1 MLIELGISNLAVI
14 DHARIVFGPGLNALT
29 GETGAGKSIVI
40 DAVGLLMGGR
50 ADTGMIRSG
59 APGARVEG
67 IFQAS
72 AIDLAPLEEAGLA
85 APGDD
90 VLILAREL
98 ASSGRTVCRVNGR
111 AVPVRMLQEVGERL
125 IDIHGQSAHLSLLRV
140 PEHVELLDRWAGLGE
155 LRRQATAL
163 RARLRRLDRELTDLR
178 GDERELAR
186 RADLLRHQIEEIARA
201 RLEVGEEDE
210 LRRAQRIH
218 ANAEQILQL
227 AGESYAA
234 VAGGGE
240 DASSARD
247 LLGAAAQR
255 LARLQHLDPSV
266 SPLAE
271 MAEAAGLQ
279 LEELGAALRSYR
291 DGIEYDPERLA
302 EVEERLGVIFSLKR
316 KYGGTVEEIL
326 AFAEGAEGE
335 LAGLAG
341 REQAIAALEADEASL
356 HRELG
361 SVAGELSA
369 GRRRAA
375 RSLERHVEEQLGTL
389 AMPGSFGVQ
398 FGPEAPLKAPDKDRA
413 EPSAAELEPVE
424 FLLSLNPGEPPRP
437 LAKIASGGETSR
449 VMLAIKAALTGADPH
464 PTLVFDEIDSGIGG
478 RVGEVVGRKLWDLA
492 RHSQVLAVTHL
503 PQIAA
508 YADVHLHVGKHVAE
522 GRTVTRVE
530 SLGAEDRLDELSDM
544 FGSDREAGRLQAT
557 ALLDRARAAAEEARI
572 TPEAP
577 QRNVAAPVMGSGGGE
592 EPSEPLKATSPKA
605 NIPPSA
611 PTSR

>member
-1 MLIELGISNLAVI
+1 VLIELGISNLAVI

-59 APGARVEG
+59 ASGARVEG

-72 AIDLAPLEEAGLA
+72 AIDLASLEEEGLA
-85 APGDD
+85 AAGDD

-98 ASSGRTVCRVNGR
+98 ASSGRNVCRINGR
-111 AVPVRMLQEVGERL
+111 AVPLRMLQEVGERL

-140 PEHVELLDRWAGLGE
+140 PEHVELLDRWAGLAD
-155 LRRQATAL
+155 LRRRAMAL
-163 RARLRRLDRELTDLR
+163 RGRLRRLDRELADLR

-186 RADLLRHQIEEIARA
+186 RADLLRHQIEEIGRA
-201 RLEVGEEDE
+201 RLEAGEEDE
-210 LRRAQRIH
+210 LRHAQRIH
-218 ANAEQILQL
+218 ANAEQIIQL
-227 AGESYAA
+227 AGDAYAA
-234 VAGGGE
+234 VAGGSD

-255 LARLQHLDPSV
+255 LAQLQHLDPSV
-266 SPLAE
+266 APLAE

-279 LEELGAALRSYR
+279 LEELGGALRSYR
-291 DGIEYDPERLA
+291 DGVEYDPERLA
-302 EVEERLGVIFSLKR
+302 QVEERLGAIFSLKR

-326 AFAEGAEGE
+326 AFAEGAEAE

-341 REQAIAALEADEASL
+341 REQAIVALEADEASL

-375 RSLERHVEEQLGTL
+375 RSLERNVEEQLGTL
-389 AMPGSFGVQ
+389 AMSGSFGVE
-398 FGPEAPLKAPDKDRA
+398 FGKSEG
-413 EPSAAELEPVE
+413 SAAELESVE

-522 GRTVTRVE
+522 GRTVTHVD

-557 ALLDRARAAAEEARI
+557 ALLDRARAADRLTEGR
-572 TPEAP
+572 
-577 QRNVAAPVMGSGGGE
+577 
-592 EPSEPLKATSPKA
+592 
-605 NIPPSA
+605 
-611 PTSR
+611 

>member
-1 MLIELGISNLAVI
+1 MLIELDIANLAVI
-14 DHARIVFGPGLNALT
+14 DHARIAFGAGLNALT

-59 APGARVEG
+59 ASGARVEG

-72 AIDLAPLEEAGLA
+72 AIDLGSLEDEGLA
-85 APGDD
+85 AAGDD

-98 ASSGRTVCRVNGR
+98 SSSGRNVCRINGR
-111 AVPVRMLQEVGERL
+111 AVPLRMLQEVGERL
-125 IDIHGQSAHLSLLRV
+125 IDVHGQSAHLSLLRV
-140 PEHVELLDRWAGLGE
+140 PEHVELLDRWAGLTD
-155 LRRQATAL
+155 LRREASAL
-163 RARLRRLDRELTDLR
+163 RSRLRRLDRELADLR

-186 RADLLRHQIEEIARA
+186 RADLLRHQIEEIGRA
-201 RLEVGEEDE
+201 RLEAGEEDE
-210 LRRAQRIH
+210 LRHAQRIH
-218 ANAEQILQL
+218 ANAEQIIQL
-227 AGESYAA
+227 GGDAYAA
-234 VAGGGE
+234 VAGGAE

-247 LLGAAAQR
+247 LVAAAAQR
-255 LARLQHLDPSV
+255 LAQLRHLDPSV
-266 SPLAE
+266 APLAD

-279 LEELGAALRSYR
+279 LEELGATLRSYR
-291 DGIEYDPERLA
+291 DGIEYDPQRLA
-302 EVEERLGVIFSLKR
+302 QVEERLGVIFALKR

-326 AFAEGAEGE
+326 AFAEGAEAE

-361 SVAGELSA
+361 SVSGELSA

-375 RSLERHVEEQLGTL
+375 RSLERHVEEQLATL
-389 AMPGSFGVQ
+389 AMSGSFGVR
-398 FGPEAPLKAPDKDRA
+398 FGDER
-413 EPSAAELEPVE
+413 SGVGSTELESVE

-437 LAKIASGGETSR
+437 LARIASGGETSR

-478 RVGEVVGRKLWDLA
+478 RVGDVVGRKLWELA

-508 YADVHLHVGKHVAE
+508 YADVHLHVGKHVAD

-530 SLGAEDRLDELSDM
+530 SLGGEDRLEELSEM
-544 FGSDREAGRLQAT
+544 FGSDREAGRLQAA
-557 ALLDRARAAAEEARI
+557 ALLDRARATAEEIRSSLYENG
-572 TPEAP
+572 P
-577 QRNVAAPVMGSGGGE
+577 
-592 EPSEPLKATSPKA
+592 
-605 NIPPSA
+605 
-611 PTSR
+611 

>member
-1 MLIELGISNLAVI
+1 VLIELGISNLAVI
-14 DHARIVFGPGLNALT
+14 DQARIVFGPGLNALT

-50 ADTGMIRSG
+50 ADTGMIRAG
-59 APGARVEG
+59 ASGARVEG

-72 AIDLAPLEEAGLA
+72 AIDLTSLEEEGLA
-85 APGDD
+85 ASGDD

-98 ASSGRTVCRVNGR
+98 ASSGRNVCRINGR
-111 AVPVRMLQEVGERL
+111 AVPLRMLQEVGERL

-163 RARLRRLDRELTDLR
+163 RGRLRRLDRELADLR

-186 RADLLRHQIEEIARA
+186 RADLLRHQIEEIGRA
-201 RLEVGEEDE
+201 RLQAGEEDE
-210 LRRAQRIH
+210 LRHAQRIH
-218 ANAEQILQL
+218 ANAEQIIQL
-227 AGESYAA
+227 AGDAYAA
-234 VAGGGE
+234 VAGGSD

-255 LARLQHLDPSV
+255 LAHLQHLDPSV
-266 SPLAE
+266 APLAE

-279 LEELGAALRSYR
+279 LEELGGALRSYR
-291 DGIEYDPERLA
+291 DGVEYDPERLA
-302 EVEERLGVIFSLKR
+302 QVEERLGAIFSLKR

-326 AFAEGAEGE
+326 AFAEGAEAE

-341 REQAIAALEADEASL
+341 REQAIVALEADEASL

-389 AMPGSFGVQ
+389 AMSGSFGVQ
-398 FGPEAPLKAPDKDRA
+398 FGP
-413 EPSAAELEPVE
+413 SAIELESVE

-492 RHSQVLAVTHL
+492 RQSQVLAVTHL

-522 GRTVTRVE
+522 GRTVTHVD
-530 SLGAEDRLDELSDM
+530 SLQAEDRLDELSDM

-557 ALLDRARAAAEEARI
+557 ALLERARAADRLAEGR
-572 TPEAP
+572 
-577 QRNVAAPVMGSGGGE
+577 
-592 EPSEPLKATSPKA
+592 
-605 NIPPSA
+605 
-611 PTSR
+611 

>member
-1 MLIELGISNLAVI
+1 MLIELDIANLAVI
-14 DHARIVFGPGLNALT
+14 DHARIAFGPGLNALT

-50 ADTGMIRSG
+50 ADSGMIRSG

-72 AIDLAPLEEAGLA
+72 AIDLGSLEEGGLA
-85 APGDD
+85 AAGDD

-98 ASSGRTVCRVNGR
+98 ASSGRNVCRINGR
-111 AVPVRMLQEVGERL
+111 AVPLRMLQEVGERL

-140 PEHVELLDRWAGLGE
+140 PEHVELLDRWAGLTD
-155 LRRQATAL
+155 LRRQAGAL
-163 RARLRRLDRELTDLR
+163 RARLRRLDRELGDLR

-186 RADLLRHQIEEIARA
+186 RADLLRHQIEEIGRA
-201 RLEVGEEDE
+201 RLQAGEEEE
-210 LRRAQRIH
+210 LRHAQRIH
-218 ANAEQILQL
+218 ANAEQIIQL
-227 AGESYAA
+227 AGDAYAA
-234 VAGGGE
+234 VAGGAE

-247 LLGAAAQR
+247 LVGAAAQR
-255 LARLQHLDPSV
+255 LAQLLHIEPSV
-266 SPLAE
+266 APLAE
-271 MAEAAGLQ
+271 MAEATGLQ

-291 DGIEYDPERLA
+291 DSVEYDPERLVQ
-302 EVEERLGVIFSLKR
+302 VEERLGVIFALKR

-326 AFAEGAEGE
+326 AFAEGAEAE

-361 SVAGELSA
+361 SVSGELSA

-375 RSLERHVEEQLGTL
+375 QSLERHVEEQLATL
-389 AMPGSFGVQ
+389 AMSGSFGVR
-398 FGPEAPLKAPDKDRA
+398 FGDERSSERSTD
-413 EPSAAELEPVE
+413 LESVE

-437 LAKIASGGETSR
+437 LARIASGGETSR

-478 RVGEVVGRKLWDLA
+478 RVGDVVGRKLWELA
-492 RHSQVLAVTHL
+492 RHGQVLAVTHL

-508 YADVHLHVGKHVAE
+508 YADTHLHVGKHLAD

-530 SLGAEDRLDELSDM
+530 SLRAEGRLEELSEM

-557 ALLDRARAAAEEARI
+557 ALLGRARAAAED
-572 TPEAP
+572 EAP
-577 QRNVAAPVMGSGGGE
+577 STLYE
-592 EPSEPLKATSPKA
+592 
-605 NIPPSA
+605 
-611 PTSR
+611 

>member
-1 MLIELGISNLAVI
+1 VLIELDISNLAVI
-14 DHARIVFGPGLNALT
+14 DHARIAFGPGLNALT

-40 DAVGLLMGGR
+40 DAVGLLVGGR

-72 AIDLAPLEEAGLA
+72 AIDLASLEEGGLA
-85 APGDD
+85 ATGDD

-98 ASSGRTVCRVNGR
+98 ASSGRNVCRINGR
-111 AVPVRMLQEVGERL
+111 AVPLRMLQEVGERL

-140 PEHVELLDRWAGLGE
+140 PEHVELLDRWAGLTD
-155 LRRQATAL
+155 LRRQASAL
-163 RARLRRLDRELTDLR
+163 RARLRRLDRELADLR

-186 RADLLRHQIEEIARA
+186 RADLLRHQIEEIGRA
-201 RLEVGEEDE
+201 RLEAGEEDE
-210 LRRAQRIH
+210 LRHAQRIQ
-218 ANAEQILQL
+218 ANAEQIIQL
-227 AGESYAA
+227 AGDAYAA
-234 VAGGGE
+234 AAGGAE

-255 LARLQHLDPSV
+255 LAQLRHLDPSV
-266 SPLAE
+266 APLAE

-279 LEELGAALRSYR
+279 LEELGATLRSYR

-302 EVEERLGVIFSLKR
+302 QVEERLSVIFALKR

-326 AFAEGAEGE
+326 AFAEGAEAE

-361 SVAGELSA
+361 SVGGELSA

-375 RSLERHVEEQLGTL
+375 RSLERNVEEQLATL
-389 AMPGSFGVQ
+389 AMSGSFGVR
-398 FGPEAPLKAPDKDRA
+398 FGDERSAEGSAGGSA
-413 EPSAAELEPVE
+413 EPESVE

-437 LAKIASGGETSR
+437 LARIASGGETSR

-478 RVGEVVGRKLWDLA
+478 RVGDVVGRKLWELA
-492 RHSQVLAVTHL
+492 HHSQVLAVTHL

-522 GRTVTRVE
+522 GRTVTQVE
-530 SLGAEDRLDELSDM
+530 SLEAEGRLEELSDM

-557 ALLDRARAAAEEARI
+557 ALLDRARAAAEEA
-572 TPEAP
+572 
-577 QRNVAAPVMGSGGGE
+577 
-592 EPSEPLKATSPKA
+592 ATSHPG
-605 NIPPSA
+605 N
-611 PTSR
+611 

>member
-1 MLIELGISNLAVI
+1 VLIDLDIANLAVI
-14 DHARIVFGPGLNALT
+14 DHARIAFGPGLNALT

-59 APGARVEG
+59 ASGARVEG

-72 AIDLAPLEEAGLA
+72 AIDLGSLEDEGLTA
-85 APGDD
+85 AGDD

-98 ASSGRTVCRVNGR
+98 SSSGRTVCRINGR
-111 AVPVRMLQEVGERL
+111 AVPLRMLQEVGERL
-125 IDIHGQSAHLSLLRV
+125 IDVHGQSAHLSLLRV
-140 PEHVELLDRWAGLGE
+140 PEHVELLDRWAGLTD
-155 LRRQATAL
+155 LRRQASAL
-163 RARLRRLDRELTDLR
+163 RARLRRLDRELADLR

-186 RADLLRHQIEEIARA
+186 RADLLRHQIEEIDRA
-201 RLEVGEEDE
+201 RLEAGEEDE
-210 LRRAQRIH
+210 LRHAQRIH
-218 ANAEQILQL
+218 ANAEQIIQL
-227 AGESYAA
+227 AGDAYAA
-234 VAGGGE
+234 VAGGAE

-247 LLGAAAQR
+247 LVAAAAQR
-255 LARLQHLDPSV
+255 LAQLRHLDPSV
-266 SPLAE
+266 VLLAE
-271 MAEAAGLQ
+271 AAEAAGLQ
-279 LEELGAALRSYR
+279 LEELGATLRSYR
-291 DGIEYDPERLA
+291 DSIEYDPERLA
-302 EVEERLGVIFSLKR
+302 QVEERLGVIFALKR

-326 AFAEGAEGE
+326 AFAEGAGAE

-361 SVAGELSA
+361 SVSGELSA

-375 RSLERHVEEQLGTL
+375 RSLERHVEAQLATL
-389 AMPGSFGVQ
+389 AMSGSFGVR
-398 FGPEAPLKAPDKDRA
+398 FGDERSG
-413 EPSAAELEPVE
+413 EGSTELESVE

-437 LAKIASGGETSR
+437 LARIASGGETSR

-478 RVGEVVGRKLWDLA
+478 RVGDVVGRKLWELA

-508 YADVHLHVGKHVAE
+508 YADVHLHVGKHVAD

-530 SLGAEDRLDELSDM
+530 SLGAEDRLEELSEM
-544 FGSDREAGRLQAT
+544 FGSDRQAGRLQAT
-557 ALLDRARAAAEEARI
+557 ALLDRARAAAEEVDRSSLCENG
-572 TPEAP
+572 P
-577 QRNVAAPVMGSGGGE
+577 
-592 EPSEPLKATSPKA
+592 
-605 NIPPSA
+605 
-611 PTSR
+611 

>member
-1 MLIELGISNLAVI
+1 VLIELGISNLAVI

-59 APGARVEG
+59 ASGARVEG

-72 AIDLAPLEEAGLA
+72 AIDLASLEEEGLA

-98 ASSGRTVCRVNGR
+98 ASSGRNVCRINGR
-111 AVPVRMLQEVGERL
+111 AVPLRMLQEVGERL

-140 PEHVELLDRWAGLGE
+140 PEHVELLDRWAGLGD

-163 RARLRRLDRELTDLR
+163 RARLRRLNRELADLR

-186 RADLLRHQIEEIARA
+186 RADLLRHQIEEIGRA
-201 RLEVGEEDE
+201 RLEAGEEDE
-210 LRRAQRIH
+210 LRHTQRIH

-227 AGESYAA
+227 AGDAYAA
-234 VAGGGE
+234 VAGGGD

-255 LARLQHLDPSV
+255 LGQLQHLDPSV
-266 SPLAE
+266 APLAE

-279 LEELGAALRSYR
+279 LEELGGALRSYR

-302 EVEERLGVIFSLKR
+302 QVEERLGTIFSLKR

-326 AFAEGAEGE
+326 AFAEGAEAE

-341 REQAIAALEADEASL
+341 RERAIVALEADEASL

-369 GRRRAA
+369 GRHRAA
-375 RSLERHVEEQLGTL
+375 QSLERHVEEQLATL
-389 AMPGSFGVQ
+389 AMSGSFGVQ
-398 FGPEAPLKAPDKDRA
+398 FGNP
-413 EPSAAELEPVE
+413 EPSAADLESVE

-508 YADVHLHVGKHVAE
+508 YADLHLHVGKHVAE
-522 GRTVTRVE
+522 GRTVTHVD
-530 SLGAEDRLDELSDM
+530 SLGADDRLDELSDM

-557 ALLDRARAAAEEARI
+557 ALLDRARAAEDESPAEEALGPI
-572 TPEAP
+572 
-577 QRNVAAPVMGSGGGE
+577 
-592 EPSEPLKATSPKA
+592 
-605 NIPPSA
+605 
-611 PTSR
+611 

>member
-1 MLIELGISNLAVI
+1 MEPWSIRLGPSRARLADVLIELGISNLAVI

-59 APGARVEG
+59 ASGARVEG
-67 IFQAS
+67 IFEAS
-72 AIDLAPLEEAGLA
+72 AIDLASLEEEGLA
-85 APGDD
+85 AAGDD

-98 ASSGRTVCRVNGR
+98 ASSGRNVCRINGR
-111 AVPVRMLQEVGERL
+111 AVPLRMLQEVGERL

-140 PEHVELLDRWAGLGE
+140 PEHVELLDRWAGLGD

-163 RARLRRLDRELTDLR
+163 RGRLRRLDRELADLR

-186 RADLLRHQIEEIARA
+186 RADLLRHQIEEIGRA
-201 RLEVGEEDE
+201 RLEAGEEDE
-210 LRRAQRIH
+210 LRHTQRIH
-218 ANAEQILQL
+218 ANAEQIIQL
-227 AGESYAA
+227 AGDAYAA
-234 VAGGGE
+234 VAGGSD

-255 LARLQHLDPSV
+255 LAQLQHLDPSV
-266 SPLAE
+266 APLAE

-279 LEELGAALRSYR
+279 LEELGGALRSYR
-291 DGIEYDPERLA
+291 DGVEYDPERLA
-302 EVEERLGVIFSLKR
+302 QVEERLGAIFSLKR

-326 AFAEGAEGE
+326 AFAEGAEAE

-341 REQAIAALEADEASL
+341 REQAIVALEADEASL

-389 AMPGSFGVQ
+389 AMSGSFGVQ
-398 FGPEAPLKAPDKDRA
+398 FRPEAPLKAPDKNKD
-413 EPSAAELEPVE
+413 PSAGELESVE

-437 LAKIASGGETSR
+437 LARIASGGETSR

-522 GRTVTRVE
+522 GRTVTSVD
-530 SLGAEDRLDELSDM
+530 SLVAEDRLDELSDM

-557 ALLDRARAAAEEARI
+557 ALLDRARAADRLAEGR
-572 TPEAP
+572 
-577 QRNVAAPVMGSGGGE
+577 
-592 EPSEPLKATSPKA
+592 
-605 NIPPSA
+605 
-611 PTSR
+611 

>member
-14 DHARIVFGPGLNALT
+14 DHARIGFGPGLNALT

-59 APGARVEG
+59 ASGARVEG

-72 AIDLAPLEEAGLA
+72 AIDLASLEEEGLA
-85 APGDD
+85 AAGDD

-98 ASSGRTVCRVNGR
+98 ASSGRNVCRINGR
-111 AVPVRMLQEVGERL
+111 AVPLRMLQEVGERL

-140 PEHVELLDRWAGLGE
+140 PEHVELLDRWAGLAD
-155 LRRQATAL
+155 LRRRATAL
-163 RARLRRLDRELTDLR
+163 RGRLRRLDRELADLR

-186 RADLLRHQIEEIARA
+186 RADLLRHQIEEIGRA
-201 RLEVGEEDE
+201 RLEAGEEDE
-210 LRRAQRIH
+210 LRHAQRIH
-218 ANAEQILQL
+218 ANAEQIIQL
-227 AGESYAA
+227 AGDAYAA
-234 VAGGGE
+234 VAGGSD

-255 LARLQHLDPSV
+255 LAQLQHLDPSV
-266 SPLAE
+266 APLAE

-279 LEELGAALRSYR
+279 LEEMGGALRAYR
-291 DGIEYDPERLA
+291 DGVEYDPERLA
-302 EVEERLGVIFSLKR
+302 QVEERLGAIFSLKR

-326 AFAEGAEGE
+326 AFAEGAEAE

-341 REQAIAALEADEASL
+341 REQAILALEADEASL

-375 RSLERHVEEQLGTL
+375 RSLERHVEEQLATL
-389 AMPGSFGVQ
+389 AMSGSFGVH
-398 FGPEAPLKAPDKDRA
+398 FGNPEA
-413 EPSAAELEPVE
+413 SAAELESVE

-508 YADVHLHVGKHVAE
+508 YADLHLRVGKHVAE
-522 GRTVTRVE
+522 GRTVTHVD
-530 SLGAEDRLDELSDM
+530 SLEAEDRLDELSDM

-557 ALLDRARAAAEEARI
+557 ALLDRARAADRL
-572 TPEAP
+572 PEG
-577 QRNVAAPVMGSGGGE
+577 R
-592 EPSEPLKATSPKA
+592 
-605 NIPPSA
+605 
-611 PTSR
+611 

>member
-59 APGARVEG
+59 ASGARVEG

-72 AIDLAPLEEAGLA
+72 AIDLASLEEEGLA
-85 APGDD
+85 AAGDD

-98 ASSGRTVCRVNGR
+98 ASSGRNVCRINGR
-111 AVPVRMLQEVGERL
+111 AVPLRMLQEVGERL

-140 PEHVELLDRWAGLGE
+140 PEHVELLDRWAGLGD
-155 LRRQATAL
+155 LRRRATAL
-163 RARLRRLDRELTDLR
+163 RGRLRRLDRELADLR

-186 RADLLRHQIEEIARA
+186 RADLLRHQIEEIGRA
-201 RLEVGEEDE
+201 RLEAGEEDE
-210 LRRAQRIH
+210 LRHAQRIH
-218 ANAEQILQL
+218 ANAEQIIQL
-227 AGESYAA
+227 AGDAYAA
-234 VAGGGE
+234 VAGGSD

-255 LARLQHLDPSV
+255 LAQLQHLDPSV
-266 SPLAE
+266 APLAE

-279 LEELGAALRSYR
+279 LEELGGALRSYR
-291 DGIEYDPERLA
+291 DGVEYDPERLA
-302 EVEERLGVIFSLKR
+302 QVEERLGAIFSLKR

-326 AFAEGAEGE
+326 AFAEGAEAE
-335 LAGLAG
+335 LTGLAG
-341 REQAIAALEADEASL
+341 REQAIVALEADEASL

-389 AMPGSFGVQ
+389 AMSGSFGVQ
-398 FGPEAPLKAPDKDRA
+398 FGNPD
-413 EPSAAELEPVE
+413 AAELESVE

-522 GRTVTRVE
+522 GRTVTHVD

-557 ALLDRARAAAEEARI
+557 ALLDRARAADRLTEGR
-572 TPEAP
+572 
-577 QRNVAAPVMGSGGGE
+577 
-592 EPSEPLKATSPKA
+592 
-605 NIPPSA
+605 
-611 PTSR
+611 

>member
-1 MLIELGISNLAVI
+1 VLIELDISNLAVI
-14 DHARIVFGPGLNALT
+14 DHARIAFGPGLNALT

-72 AIDLAPLEEAGLA
+72 AIDLASLEDGALA
-85 APGDD
+85 AAGDD

-98 ASSGRTVCRVNGR
+98 ASSGRNVCRINGR
-111 AVPVRMLQEVGERL
+111 AVPLRMLQEVGERL

-140 PEHVELLDRWAGLGE
+140 PEHVELLDRWAGLTD
-155 LRRQATAL
+155 LRRQASAL
-163 RARLRRLDRELTDLR
+163 RARLRRLDRELADLR

-186 RADLLRHQIEEIARA
+186 RADLLRHQIEEIGRA
-201 RLEVGEEDE
+201 RLEVGEEDD
-210 LRRAQRIH
+210 LRHAQRIQ
-218 ANAEQILQL
+218 ANAEQIIQL
-227 AGESYAA
+227 AGEAYAA
-234 VAGGGE
+234 VAGGAE

-255 LARLQHLDPSV
+255 LAQLRHLDPSV
-266 SPLAE
+266 ASLAE

-279 LEELGAALRSYR
+279 LEELGATLRSYR
-291 DGIEYDPERLA
+291 DRIEYDPERLA
-302 EVEERLGVIFSLKR
+302 QVEERLGVIFALKR

-326 AFAEGAEGE
+326 AFAEGAEAE

-361 SVAGELSA
+361 SVGGELSA

-375 RSLERHVEEQLGTL
+375 RSLERHVEEQLATL
-389 AMPGSFGVQ
+389 AMSGSFGVK
-398 FGPEAPLKAPDKDRA
+398 FGHER
-413 EPSAAELEPVE
+413 SAAWSTEPESVE

-437 LAKIASGGETSR
+437 LARIASGGETSR

-478 RVGEVVGRKLWDLA
+478 RVGDVVGRKLWELA

-508 YADVHLHVGKHVAE
+508 YADVHLHVGKHVAD
-522 GRTVTRVE
+522 GRTVTQVGRLEGEV
-530 SLGAEDRLDELSDM
+530 RLDELSDM
-544 FGSDREAGRLQAT
+544 FGSDREAGRLQAR
-557 ALLDRARAAAEEARI
+557 ALLDRAKTAAEEVAR
-572 TPEAP
+572 AP
-577 QRNVAAPVMGSGGGE
+577 
-592 EPSEPLKATSPKA
+592 
-605 NIPPSA
+605 
-611 PTSR
+611 

>member
-1 MLIELGISNLAVI
+1 MTSGPPRATLPAVLIELDISNLAVI
-14 DHARIVFGPGLNALT
+14 DHARIAFGPGLNALT

-40 DAVGLLMGGR
+40 DAVGLLVGGR
-50 ADTGMIRSG
+50 ADAGMIRSG

-72 AIDLAPLEEAGLA
+72 AIDLASLEEGALA

-98 ASSGRTVCRVNGR
+98 ASSGRNVCRINGR
-111 AVPVRMLQEVGERL
+111 AVPLRMLQEVGERL

-140 PEHVELLDRWAGLGE
+140 PEHVELLDRWAGLTD
-155 LRRQATAL
+155 LRRQASAL
-163 RARLRRLDRELTDLR
+163 RARQRRLDRELADLR

-186 RADLLRHQIEEIARA
+186 RADLLRHQIEEIGRA
-201 RLEVGEEDE
+201 RLEAGEEDE
-210 LRRAQRIH
+210 LRHAQRIH
-218 ANAEQILQL
+218 ANAQQIIQL
-227 AGESYAA
+227 AGDAYAA
-234 VAGGGE
+234 VAGGAE

-247 LLGAAAQR
+247 LVGTAAQR
-255 LARLQHLDPSV
+255 LAQLRHLDPSV
-266 SPLAE
+266 APLSE

-279 LEELGAALRSYR
+279 LEELGATLRSYR
-291 DGIEYDPERLA
+291 VGIEYDPERLA
-302 EVEERLGVIFSLKR
+302 QVEERLGVIFALKR

-326 AFAEGAEGE
+326 AFAEGAEAE

-341 REQAIAALEADEASL
+341 RERAIVALEADEASL

-375 RSLERHVEEQLGTL
+375 QSLEQHVEDQLATL
-389 AMPGSFGVQ
+389 AMSGSFGVR
-398 FGPEAPLKAPDKDRA
+398 FGHERSA
-413 EPSAAELEPVE
+413 EPSAEPESVE

-437 LAKIASGGETSR
+437 LARIASGGETSR

-478 RVGEVVGRKLWDLA
+478 RVGDVVGRKLWELA

-522 GRTVTRVE
+522 GRTVTQVE
-530 SLGAEDRLDELSDM
+530 SLGAEGRLEELSDM

-557 ALLDRARAAAEEARI
+557 ALLDRARAAAEE
-572 TPEAP
+572 T
-577 QRNVAAPVMGSGGGE
+577 
-592 EPSEPLKATSPKA
+592 ATGRPAS
-605 NIPPSA
+605 
-611 PTSR
+611 

>member
-1 MLIELGISNLAVI
+1 MEPWSTRLGPSRARLADVLIELGISNLAVI

-50 ADTGMIRSG
+50 ADAGMIRSG
-59 APGARVEG
+59 ASGARVEG

-72 AIDLAPLEEAGLA
+72 AIDLASLEEEGLA
-85 APGDD
+85 AAGDD

-98 ASSGRTVCRVNGR
+98 ASSGRNVCRINGR
-111 AVPVRMLQEVGERL
+111 AVPLRMLQEVGERL
-125 IDIHGQSAHLSLLRV
+125 IDVHGQSAHLSLLRV
-140 PEHVELLDRWAGLGE
+140 PEHVELLDRWAGLGD
-155 LRRQATAL
+155 LRRRATAL
-163 RARLRRLDRELTDLR
+163 RGRLRRLDRELADLR

-186 RADLLRHQIEEIARA
+186 RADLLRHQIEEIGRA
-201 RLEVGEEDE
+201 RLEAGEEDE
-210 LRRAQRIH
+210 LRHAQRIH
-218 ANAEQILQL
+218 ANAEQIIQL
-227 AGESYAA
+227 AGDAYAA
-234 VAGGGE
+234 VAGGSD

-247 LLGAAAQR
+247 LLGAAAQH
-255 LARLQHLDPSV
+255 LAQLQHLDPSV
-266 SPLAE
+266 APLAE

-279 LEELGAALRSYR
+279 LEELGGALRSYR
-291 DGIEYDPERLA
+291 DGVEYDPERLA
-302 EVEERLGVIFSLKR
+302 QVEERLGAIFSLKR

-326 AFAEGAEGE
+326 AFAEGAEAE

-341 REQAIAALEADEASL
+341 REQTIVALEADEASL

-389 AMPGSFGVQ
+389 AMSGSFGVQ
-398 FGPEAPLKAPDKDRA
+398 FRPEAALKAPDKNKD
-413 EPSAAELEPVE
+413 PSAGELESVE

-437 LAKIASGGETSR
+437 LARIASGGETSR

-508 YADVHLHVGKHVAE
+508 YGDVHLHVGKHVAE
-522 GRTVTRVE
+522 GRTVTSVD
-530 SLGAEDRLDELSDM
+530 SLVAEDRLDELSDM

-557 ALLDRARAAAEEARI
+557 ALLDRARAADRLAEGR
-572 TPEAP
+572 
-577 QRNVAAPVMGSGGGE
+577 
-592 EPSEPLKATSPKA
+592 
-605 NIPPSA
+605 
-611 PTSR
+611 